1 MLHALIITPIFSVSD
16 DDSVTLPFLQLFC
29 KELLKNDVHVT
40 ILTEQYPQKINYQ
53 WHGIQVHTLKRKT
66 PRILYKFLRKYR
78 LTRCLKKIHAGQPVT
93 VIHNIWFN
101 ILGDIS
107 GIFALKHG
115 IKHITTLA
123 GQDVLPSNKLL
134 PKIISYSGELVC
146 PTIFQ
151 QNTLHKQYS
160 VNTKII
166 GWGIEEIDPGDAER
180 TIDLIHCGWINSV
193 KNNTLFLEIV
203 QALHKR
209 NLVKKVVVCG
219 GGPDFN
225 SFLKSVEQ
233 MKLNSLIEIKNSI
246 PREEVLNLMKQSK
259 ILVHTS
265 HFESFGLVLAE
276 ALACNCIVISSPVGI
291 ASDVEE
297 IITCNT
303 SLEFMTHIEK
313 QLIEYKT
320 PQTAFPAKYP
330 INKTAQKYLEIYR
343 AD

>member
-1 MLHALIITPIFSVSD
+1 MLHVLIITPIFSVSD

-29 KELLKNDVHVT
+29 KELLKKNVHVT
-40 ILTEQYPQKINYQ
+40 ILAEQYPQKSDYL

-78 LTRCLKKIHAGQPVT
+78 LTHCLKKIHTELPIT
-93 VIHNIWFN
+93 VIHNLWFN

-107 GIFALKHG
+107 EEFSLKNG

-123 GQDVLPSNKLL
+123 GQDILPSNKLL
-134 PKIISYSGELVC
+134 PKITRYTGELIC

-151 QNTLHKQYS
+151 RNTLHKQYS
-160 VNTKII
+160 VNTRII

-203 QALHKR
+203 QALHAH
-209 NLVKKVVVCG
+209 NLLKKVVVCG

-233 MKLNSLIEIKNSI
+233 MKLNTLIEIKNSI
-246 PREEVLNLMKQSK
+246 PREEVLGLMKQSK

-291 ASDVEE
+291 AGDVKE
-297 IITCNT
+297 IFKCTTLN
-303 SLEFMTHIEK
+303 EFVQQIEK
-313 QLIEYKT
+313 KLVDYKT

-330 INKTAQKYLEIYR
+330 ISSAVKQYLEVYEMS
-343 AD
+343 

>member
-1 MLHALIITPIFSVSD
+1 MLHVLIITPIFSVSD
-16 DDSVTLPFLQLFC
+16 NDSVTLPFLQLFC
-29 KELLKNDVHVT
+29 KELLKNNVHVT
-40 ILTEQYPQKINYQ
+40 ILTEQYPQKSNYL

-66 PRILYKFLRKYR
+66 PRVLYKFLRKYR
-78 LTRCLKKIHAGQPVT
+78 LTRCLKKIHAEQAIA

-107 GIFALKHG
+107 GTFASQHG

-134 PKIISYSGELVC
+134 PKIINYSGELVC
-146 PTIFQ
+146 PTTFQ
-151 QNTLHKQYS
+151 KNTLLKHYS

-166 GWGIEEIDPGDAER
+166 GWGIEEIDPGNAER

-203 QALHKR
+203 KELYER
-209 NLVKKVVVCG
+209 NLIKKVVVCG

-225 SFLKSVEQ
+225 SFLKLVELKQ
-233 MKLNSLIEIKNSI
+233 LNRLIEIKNSI
-246 PREEVLNLMKQSK
+246 PREEVLHLMKQSK

-276 ALACNCIVISSPVGI
+276 ALACNCIVISSAVGI
-291 ASDVEE
+291 SNDVKE
-297 IITCNT
+297 IIKCDAAT
-303 SLEFMTHIEK
+303 EFVAQIEK
-313 QLIEYKT
+313 QLVDYKT
-320 PQTAFPAKYP
+320 PDTTFPARYP
-330 INKTAQKYLEIYR
+330 ISRTAQEYLELYKM
-343 AD
+343 A